1 MKIIITK
8 EQLET
13 LRENDSKGFNC
24 DKCNHT
30 WKIKKKDKH
39 PYLCNMCGYDS
50 HKKKYNYDELE
61 NFWKNY
67 KKEGEVTE
75 KWTEKYKKSINCSN
89 PKGFSQRA
97 HCQGKKKHLK
107 ESDDK
112 LKRLILN
119 SSDTLA
125 SKYDWC
131 DGIDVIFTTT
141 SESAGWL
148 KEYDEPLLVYMVK
161 FKNYNEIPYNSEQK
175 ELSDD
180 ISFLHSMFFQKV
192 DKKDKTGFMI
202 KSLYPNGEIN
212 TFPSIGFKPKSLKE
226 SKTVQDIPEENKKIL
241 LMAIEFAKP
250 EIKKIVG
257 DKNINITYELSI
269 HKYSGLGLYT
279 IITKFNIL
287 DNDGKEIF
295 LNPSDE
301 LDIIDVLFDYLKYS
315 GNNEYGGTYDYSFNF
330 KKHDNL
336 SKLNENIDG
345 ALKHHGFDIQGI
357 KIALKVMSEFTY
369 GEQIPLIFNLND
381 YELKSFEYSSKPIL
395 SLLIDVNTE
404 DGEKYEM
411 RQINRHEISVELLHV
426 LEMLGLYNDEKMSP
440 YYQFHFN
447 VT

>member
-24 DKCNHT
+24 DKCDHS
-30 WKIKKKDKH
+30 WKIKKEDNH

-107 ESDDK
+107 ES
-112 LKRLILN
+112 
-119 SSDTLA
+119 
-125 SKYDWC
+125 
-131 DGIDVIFTTT
+131 
-141 SESAGWL
+141 
-148 KEYDEPLLVYMVK
+148 
-161 FKNYNEIPYNSEQK
+161 
-175 ELSDD
+175 
-180 ISFLHSMFFQKV
+180 
-192 DKKDKTGFMI
+192 
-202 KSLYPNGEIN
+202 
-212 TFPSIGFKPKSLKE
+212 
-226 SKTVQDIPEENKKIL
+226 KTVQDIPEKNKKIL
-241 LMAIEFAKP
+241 LMAIEFVKP